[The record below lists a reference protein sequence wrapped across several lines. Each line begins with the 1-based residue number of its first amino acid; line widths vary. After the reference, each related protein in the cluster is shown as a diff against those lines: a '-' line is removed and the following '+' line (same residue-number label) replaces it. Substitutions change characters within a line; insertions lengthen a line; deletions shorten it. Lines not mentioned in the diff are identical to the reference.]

1 MELRTF
7 KHLKPLPSHHDDSSF
22 RKNKHCFALSLSQKG
37 LWHTLWSSATC
48 PAWKCGICHRHLHG
62 EKASDVASWRHARWT
77 KSLTSWSMNCQWMGN
92 HTELQHVPRT
102 RCDEGWGTFHPF
114 RQQQVLLYHM
124 DPGSIWC
131 LGQNSHGSV
140 TNARENGDEIRALSA
155 FDWWGTRLG
164 IRIESERGLY
174 RAP

>member
-62 EKASDVASWRHARWT
+62 EKASDVASWHHARWT
-77 KSLTSWSMNCQWMGN
+77 KSWTSWSMNCQWMGN
-92 HTELQHVPRT
+92 HTELQCVPRT
-102 RCDEGWGTFHPF
+102 RCDEGWGTFHLPF
-114 RQQQVLLYHM
+114 ASNRCCYTIWIL
-124 DPGSIWC
+124 DPY
-131 LGQNSHGSV
+131 
-140 TNARENGDEIRALSA
+140 DALVRTHTVALQTQEKTEMRS
-155 FDWWGTRLG
+155 GHCPRLIDG
-164 IRIESERGLY
+164 E
-174 RAP
+174 PD